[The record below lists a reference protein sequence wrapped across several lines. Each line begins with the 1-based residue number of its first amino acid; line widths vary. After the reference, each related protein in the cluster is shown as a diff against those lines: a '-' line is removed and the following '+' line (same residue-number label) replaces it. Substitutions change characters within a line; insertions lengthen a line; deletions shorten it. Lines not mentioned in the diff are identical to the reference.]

1 MLDLLIL
8 GACLAVALKLMVS
21 RMREPENF
29 QDSAIREESRQAM
42 DDKKY
47 PYGY

>member
-8 GACLAVALKLMVS
+8 AACLAVALKLAS
-21 RMREPENF
+21 NRKREPENYR
-29 QDSAIREESRQAM
+29 DSAMREELRQAM